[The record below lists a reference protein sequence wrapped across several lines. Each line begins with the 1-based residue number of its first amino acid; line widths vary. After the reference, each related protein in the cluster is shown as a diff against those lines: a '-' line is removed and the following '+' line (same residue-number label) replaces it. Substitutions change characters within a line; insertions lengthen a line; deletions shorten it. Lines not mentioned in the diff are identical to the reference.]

1 LPSTAAM
8 SARARRVARKLLS
21 RRGPAPAR
29 WSGVRRPVD
38 PMATPVRIA
47 VIGAGRVAPD
57 HLRVLAAFGDVDIVG
72 LANRGG
78 PGIEEMAGRFG
89 VRRTFS
95 DWRAMVEQTEPDG
108 VLVLVDPLSTHAVV
122 AEVLRLGIPALIE
135 KPPGMSS
142 GQTEELAALAQDRG
156 VTNLVGVNRRW
167 YSVVQAALHRVTAH
181 GPLLGVSVD
190 APEPI
195 AQIARTPG
203 RPPEL
208 LDRWLVANTVHALDL
223 LRYAGGPVGSVHAV
237 RHSSSAADG
246 GSDSFSA
253 LVEFEHGAVG
263 QFSSHWR
270 SPGRW
275 RLQLDGTGVQAV
287 LEPFERG
294 SLRFEDGRV
303 EPLPRDPVDAEFKP
317 GFYAQDRAFV
327 EAVGNGETLSDPA
340 SDLADAVHSMRLAEA
355 VAGLEVRVS

>member
-1 LPSTAAM
+1 M
-8 SARARRVARKLLS
+8 
-21 RRGPAPAR
+21 
-29 WSGVRRPVD
+29 
-38 PMATPVRIA
+38 
-47 VIGAGRVAPD
+47 IGAGRVAPE
-57 HLRVLAAFGDVDIVG
+57 HLRVLASFGDVELVG

-78 PGIEEMAGRFG
+78 PAIEGTAARFG
-89 VRRTFS
+89 VGRTFS

-108 VLVLVDPLSTHAVV
+108 VLVLVDPLSMVEV
-122 AEVLRLGIPALIE
+122 AAGVLGLGIPALIE
-135 KPPGMSS
+135 KPPGMTSA
-142 GQTEELAALAQDRG
+142 QTEELAALAEARA
-156 VTNLVGVNRRW
+156 VPNLVAVNRRW
-167 YSVVQAALHRVTAH
+167 YSVVQAALARVTAN
-181 GPLLGVSVD
+181 GPLVGVSVD

-195 AQIARTPG
+195 AHIARAPG

-208 LDRWLVANTVHALDL
+208 LDRWLVANTIHAIDL
-223 LRYAGGPVGSVHAV
+223 LRYAGGPVGAVHAV
-237 RHSSSAADG
+237 RRG
-246 GSDSFSA
+246 GAGGRTDSFCA
-253 LVEFEHGAVG
+253 LIEFESGALG

-294 SLRFEDGRV
+294 SLRFEDGRT

-327 EAVGNGETLSDPA
+327 EAVGRAEPLSDPA

-355 VAGLEVRVS
+355 IAGLEVRVP